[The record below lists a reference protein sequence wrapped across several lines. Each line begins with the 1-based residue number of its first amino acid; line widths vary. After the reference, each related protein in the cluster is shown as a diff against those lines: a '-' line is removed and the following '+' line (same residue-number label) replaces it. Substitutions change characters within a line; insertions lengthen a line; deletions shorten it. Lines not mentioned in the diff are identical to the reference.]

1 MPDFEAKTVPKNRRP
16 GGKYVFSPKHSD
28 YEKRQKIYKIYWPL
42 RVDPAHKPPHKVH
55 HKMTAPKPRRTNN
68 QPRHKGKKPARPHS
82 SEVTPTQDEEDKQNQ
97 RNRPQ
102 QNSKEAEAPKI
113 KKHEHKT
120 ERIPKNVGT
129 RDKLERK
136 TALHQTPK
144 QRYTNK

>member
-1 MPDFEAKTVPKNRRP
+1 
-16 GGKYVFSPKHSD
+16 
-28 YEKRQKIYKIYWPL
+28 
-42 RVDPAHKPPHKVH
+42 
-55 HKMTAPKPRRTNN
+55 MTAPKPRRTNN

-82 SEVTPTQDEEDKQNQ
+82 SEATPTQDEEDKQNQ
-97 RNRPQ
+97 KNRPQ

-113 KKHEHKT
+113 KKHEQKT